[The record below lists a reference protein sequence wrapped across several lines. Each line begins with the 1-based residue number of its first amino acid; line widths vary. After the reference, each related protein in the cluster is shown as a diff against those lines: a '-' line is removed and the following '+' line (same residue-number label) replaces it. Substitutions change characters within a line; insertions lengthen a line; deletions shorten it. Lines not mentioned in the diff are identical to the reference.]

1 MRAVRRIAG
10 CLLTWGLMGNTQAAK
25 AEAVG
30 WLAKHDDAARER
42 TAEEMG
48 DSGDRGEMRNEDGD
62 EGMEAEWR
70 EDERDKDALEGAVEA
85 RDASTA
91 P

>member
-1 MRAVRRIAG
+1 
-10 CLLTWGLMGNTQAAK
+10 
-25 AEAVG
+25 
-30 WLAKHDDAARER
+30 
-42 TAEEMG
+42 
-48 DSGDRGEMRNEDGD
+48 MRNEDGD